1 MFNFKFIVMAKGI
14 KTGGREQ
21 GTPNK
26 LTSDLRERIND
37 FLTDNWEQVEKDFQ
51 SLEPEKKII
60 MFEKLLNYTLPRM
73 QATQLDANVNT
84 PHQIEYVNVSKQFS
98 DK

>member
-1 MFNFKFIVMAKGI
+1 MAKGI

-51 SLEPEKKII
+51 TLEPEKKIL

-84 PHQIEYVNVSKQFS
+84 PHKIEYVNCSKQFP

>member
-1 MFNFKFIVMAKGI
+1 MAKGI